1 MKEQGITDVIAT
13 PHFYA
18 ASDNLEEYTERVRHA
33 FDSLSMAVRGRELP
47 NIFMGCEVLYYY
59 NIGASNSVYG
69 FTLSNTPYLLLEL
82 TDGCINSD
90 LFADITALR
99 DKIGVTPII
108 AHIERYFRSP
118 AYNKLLK
125 YIKKEKILTQLNAS
139 SLFSETYRKTA
150 EKLIKKDYVNF
161 IATDAH
167 SSAGRPPMMKQAFKI
182 ISEKFG
188 SHYSSKFIRNSQI
201 LLEEINED

>member
-1 MKEQGITDVIAT
+1 MKKKI
-13 PHFYA
+13 
-18 ASDNLEEYTERVRHA
+18 
-33 FDSLSMAVRGRELP
+33 
-47 NIFMGCEVLYYY
+47 IFPC
-59 NIGASNSVYG
+59 
-69 FTLSNTPYLLLEL
+69 
-82 TDGCINSD
+82 
-90 LFADITALR
+90 
-99 DKIGVTPII
+99 K
-108 AHIERYFRSP
+108 
-118 AYNKLLK
+118 K